1 MALIL
6 LESAAMDAPIA
17 AKTAEAVGPAML
29 LQCILGL
36 LNGAVAKLELKQTLG
51 GCAHAV

>member
-1 MALIL
+1 MALIV
-6 LESAAMDAPIA
+6 LEYAAMDAPIA
-17 AKTAEAVGPAML
+17 ARTAEAVGPARL

-36 LNGAVAKLELKQTLG
+36 FNSAVGKLELKQTLG

>member
-17 AKTAEAVGPAML
+17 ARTAVAVGPAML
-29 LQCILGL
+29 LQCILRL
-36 LNGAVAKLELKQTLG
+36 FNSALAKLELMQALG
-51 GCAHAV
+51 GWAHAA